1 MALISCEECGA
12 EISDKAKS
20 CPKCGFPIKKES
32 FSMEFTRAQE
42 IIALLVMAVIIFG
55 FHISEQAVAT
65 ESREASDDWRD
76 CTDMYSVYACEDL
89 WEDWEDSSD
98 KWGNATLL
106 KVISIFLSI
115 IIIVIYLKYK
125 PTPEDDSK

>member
-1 MALISCEECGA
+1 
-12 EISDKAKS
+12 
-20 CPKCGFPIKKES
+20 
-32 FSMEFTRAQE
+32 
-42 IIALLVMAVIIFG
+42 
-55 FHISEQAVAT
+55 
-65 ESREASDDWRD
+65 
-76 CTDMYSVYACEDL
+76 MYSVYACEDL

>member
-12 EISDKAKS
+12 EISDKAQS

-32 FSMEFTRAQE
+32 FSMELTRGQE

-55 FHISEQAVAT
+55 FHISEEAAAT
-65 ESREASDDWRD
+65 KSREAADDWDD
-76 CTDMYSVYACEDL
+76 CARMYSDYACQDMKEDY
-89 WEDWEDSSD
+89 EDSSD
-98 KWGNATLL
+98 KWGNVTTL

-115 IIIVIYLKYK
+115 IIIVIYINYK
-125 PTPEDDSK
+125 ETHEDDSK